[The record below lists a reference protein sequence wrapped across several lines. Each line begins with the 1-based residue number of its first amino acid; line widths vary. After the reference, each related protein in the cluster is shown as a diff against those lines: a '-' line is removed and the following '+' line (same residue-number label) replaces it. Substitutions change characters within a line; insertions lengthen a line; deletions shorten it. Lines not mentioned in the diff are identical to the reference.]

1 MALQPLAVPSPQ
13 RLKSP
18 LRGRL
23 EPYLYV
29 LPATLLIASL
39 MVVPIAIVVRYSLL
53 EESVTADDAPFAG
66 LSNYFAVLSDTEFQ
80 QSVANTLV
88 FVVVSVLA
96 HLLIGLGFASMLNS
110 PLLHRVP
117 LAIFRG
123 IFLLPWV
130 FTAAVVAVLWRLLLD
145 PDGVINFLLTT
156 VGLPGDTAW
165 LGDTATALGAVTF
178 MNIWAGYPF
187 FMVSLLA
194 GMQTISPT
202 LMEAARVDGAGV
214 IRRFWSV
221 TLPQMRGVIVSMT
234 LLDMIWTSQQFALI
248 WIATGGGPL
257 NSTSVLSTYTYKLAF
272 SSYEFSEAAASA
284 VLVLLISLI
293 LAVLYVRHDRKAQQ

>member
-13 RLKSP
+13 RPKSP

-39 MVVPIAIVVRYSLL
+39 MVVPITIVVRYSLL
-53 EESVTADDAPFAG
+53 EESVTVDGAPFAG

-187 FMVSLLA
+187 FMVSMLA

-257 NSTSVLSTYTYKLAF
+257 SSTSVLSTYTYKLAF

-284 VLVLLISLI
+284 VLVLLISLV
-293 LAVLYVRHDRKAQQ
+293 LAVLYVRHDRKAQR